1 MKLLKVKNLISEEE
15 TNLPPLK
22 YPAIIRDIA
31 LLVESGTKIVEV
43 MNLINAAGGS
53 LISDV
58 NLLDMYKDEETPD
71 GEKSL
76 VFRIIYQVKNR
87 ALTDKE
93 VDILQNKINKALE
106 EEGGWEVRK

>member
-1 MKLLKVKNLISEEE
+1 MKLLKVKNLISEKE
-15 TNLPPLK
+15 TNLPPSK
-22 YPAIIRDIA
+22 YPPIIRDIA

-58 NLLDMYKDEETPD
+58 DLLDMYKDEETPN
-71 GEKSL
+71 GKKSL
-76 VFRIIYQVKNR
+76 VFRIIYQVDNR
-87 ALTDKE
+87 VLTDKE
-93 VDILQNKINKALE
+93 VDVLQDKIIKVLE